1 MASLDIL
8 VAPGERETFCQVVQ
22 EGMASGL
29 PVVAP
34 DIGGPRDLVVHGE
47 VGLRYPPG
55 DDEGL
60 RACVDALVQS
70 PAARRMMG
78 ATARRAVRDR
88 TWTQLGDELI
98 QHYRCLMTSDGT
110 ARHSAA

>member
-1 MASLDIL
+1 
-8 VAPGERETFCQVVQ
+8 
-22 EGMASGL
+22 MASGL

-70 PAARRMMG
+70 PAARRVMS
-78 ATARRAVRDR
+78 ATERRAVRDR
-88 TWTQLGDELI
+88 TWTQIDDELI
-98 QHYRCLMTSDGT
+98 QHYRCLMTSHGT
-110 ARHSAA
+110 AKHSEA